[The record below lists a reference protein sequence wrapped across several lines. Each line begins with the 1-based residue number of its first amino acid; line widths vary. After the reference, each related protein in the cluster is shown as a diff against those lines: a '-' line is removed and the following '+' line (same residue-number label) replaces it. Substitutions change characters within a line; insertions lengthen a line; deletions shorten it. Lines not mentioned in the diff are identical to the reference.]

1 MEMLL
6 VLLASTSGSRC
17 SANLRMVRLR
27 SSLLDHRLDDEVE
40 PGRQVGHGS
49 NRLKAAGGRTG
60 VLRGESLPVGGGVQR
75 HHHTRNR
82 RFGSLEVQVHHSD
95 RCSSHGKSMGDPHP
109 HRASADHPDRY
120 ARHRFLPLLVA
131 VG

>member
-49 NRLKAAGGRTG
+49 NRLQAAGGRTG
-60 VLRGESLPVGGGVQR
+60 VLRGESLPVGGCVQR
-75 HHHTRNR
+75 HHHARNR
-82 RFGSLEVQVHHSD
+82 CLGGLEVQVHHSD
-95 RCSSHGKSMGDPHP
+95 RCSSHGKAMGDPHP
-109 HRASADHPDRY
+109 HRASADHPDRF
-120 ARHRFLPLLVA
+120 ARHRLLP
-131 VG
+131 